1 MLFGA
6 FLLLSFWSSCVLAS
20 LQIIPGATWT
30 ASGLNQHIQAHGG
43 GIIQVGSTYY
53 WAGENKLNGSAFQ
66 SINCYSSTDLVNW
79 KFNSYLLTLQS
90 SGDLGPNR
98 VVERPH
104 IMYNAATAKYVMW
117 MHIDSSNYGE
127 AKAGVA
133 TSDSVCG
140 TYTYLG
146 ASQPLGYQSRD
157 LNVFKDTDGTGYLL
171 TEDRANGLRIDKL
184 SADYT
189 SVVSAV
195 YLFADYEAPAI
206 YKSGS
211 TYFMFASHL
220 SGWDPND
227 NVYTTATNL
236 SGPWSAWTTFA
247 TVGSNTYSSQTAAVV
262 SINGV
267 VMYMGDRW
275 KSSNLMTST
284 YVWLPITISGTKAT
298 MSNQVNWIINPTAG
312 TWTAG
317 PTETTPEA
325 EASTNTLANGAIT
338 LTCSGCSGG
347 VQVGYIGGPSPGGTL
362 TMNGVSS
369 SVATTTSIRIH
380 HTNGD
385 SVQRYANVV
394 VNGVSNILAFLPT
407 ADGNTPGTSVLT
419 TALKSGTTNVIQ
431 FQSYNSG
438 WGKSMIFIIRY
449 SLLADNTP
457 M

>member
-438 WGKSMIFIIRY
+438 WAPNIDRIMVPVS
-449 SLLADNTP
+449 
-457 M
+457 

>member
-1 MLFGA
+1 MLFGV
-6 FLLLSFWSSCVLAS
+6 FLLLPFWSSYVLAS
-20 LQIIPGATWT
+20 LQIISGATWT

-79 KFNSYLLTLQS
+79 KFNSYLLTVQS

-117 MHIDSSNYGE
+117 MHIDDSSYGE
-127 AKAGVA
+127 ARAGVA
-133 TSDSVCG
+133 TSSSVCG
-140 TYTYLG
+140 TYSYLG

-171 TEDRANGLRIDKL
+171 TEDRVNGLRIDKL

-195 YLFADYEAPAI
+195 YTFADYEAPAI

-227 NVYTTATNL
+227 NVYATATNL
-236 SGPWSAWTTFA
+236 SGPWSAWANFA
-247 TVGSNTYSSQTAAVV
+247 TVGSKTYSSQTAAVV

-275 KSSNLMTST
+275 HSSNLMTST

-298 MSNQVNWIINPTAG
+298 MSNQVNWSINPTAG
-312 TWTAG
+312 TWTTG

-325 EASTNTLANGAIT
+325 EASTNALANGAIT

-369 SVATTTSIRIH
+369 SVATTTTIRIH

-385 SVQRYANVV
+385 STQRYANVV
-394 VNGVSNILAFLPT
+394 VNGVGHILAFLPT
-407 ADGNTPGTSVLT
+407 TDGNTPGTSVLT

-438 WGKSMIFIIRY
+438 WAPNIDRIMVPVS
-449 SLLADNTP
+449 
-457 M
+457 

>member
-1 MLFGA
+1 MLFGV
-6 FLLLSFWSSCVLAS
+6 FLLLSFWSGCVLAS

-117 MHIDSSNYGE
+117 MHIDSSDYGE

-284 YVWLPITISGTKAT
+284 YVWLPLTISGTKAT

-347 VQVGYIGGPSPGGTL
+347 AQVGYIGGPSPGGTL

-438 WGKSMIFIIRY
+438 WAPNIDRIMVPVS
-449 SLLADNTP
+449 
-457 M
+457 